1 MTTTQT
7 LREDEMNIVS
17 QLIDF
22 LRHIG
27 LTVVEHSLSE
37 ATFLPG
43 LAIEHGTLVVDR
55 VALLYPGDVLHEAG
69 HLAVIPAAERAFL
82 HENVGADG
90 GPELG
95 AIAWSYAAA
104 MHLGLA
110 PSVLFHEAGYK
121 GDAANLIEN
130 FAAGRYIGLPILVWR
145 GLTDAPHSGTVTV
158 TTYPGMKR
166 WLAV

>member
-7 LREDEMNIVS
+7 LREDEMDIVS

-27 LTVVEHSLSE
+27 LTVVEHPLSE

-55 VALLYPGDVLHEAG
+55 AALLYPGDVLHEAG

-90 GPELG
+90 GPEVG

-145 GLTDAPHSGTVTV
+145 GLTDAPDSGTVTA

-166 WLAV
+166 WLAE